1 MQLDTHVRNLLDMFA
16 DSGQPKI
23 WELPPAQARDMAL
36 ALTQMVEGKEPIG
49 KMENGLL
56 PGPEGPLPFRIYT
69 PASADSEPLACI
81 VYFHGGAWIFGN
93 LDTHD
98 CMCRM
103 LANASGCRVI
113 SVDYRLAPEH
123 KFPAAVEDAY
133 AATKWVAANAPSI
146 GVDPARII
154 VAGDSAGGNLAAV
167 VCQQAKTRGPKI
179 ALQVLFCPVVDIGAE
194 NQSRLEFAE
203 GYFLERPLMIWA
215 GTHYLPSGVDIMDS
229 RLSPLRA
236 ADLSGLPPAHIHT
249 AGYDPLRDEA
259 KDYADA
265 CGRQGSLHLPRT
277 YDPPFLCHGGRDT
290 LCQDG
295 TGSGGGRD
303 QGRSHE
309 LKNGA
314 RSEFRKAKVT
324 LPPRPHFVM
333 AKVASRASH
342 SN

>member
-1 MQLDTHVRNLLDMFA
+1 LKSSHSHTESINASATLLLAGLEKTMQLDTHVRNLLDMFA
-16 DSGQPKI
+16 NSGQPKI
-23 WELPPAQARDMAL
+23 WELTPAEARNMAL

-49 KMENGLL
+49 KIENGSL
-56 PGPEGPLPFRIYT
+56 PGPEGALPFRMYT
-69 PASADSEPLACI
+69 PASAGAEPLACI

-123 KFPAAVEDAY
+123 KFPAGVDDAY
-133 AATKWVAANAPSI
+133 AATKWVAANASSI
-146 GVDPARII
+146 GVDPARIV

-167 VCQQAKTRGPKI
+167 VCQQAKTGGPKI

-194 NQSRLEFAE
+194 NQSRLDFAE

-215 GTHYLPSGVDIMDS
+215 GTHYLPSGVDIMDP

-259 KDYADA
+259 KDYAD
-265 CGRQGSLHLPRT
+265 SLEGAGVKVRYT
-277 YDPPFLCHGGRDT
+277 CHE
-290 LCQDG
+290 
-295 TGSGGGRD
+295 
-303 QGRSHE
+303 HMIHHFYAMA
-309 LKNGA
+309 GA
-314 RSEFRKAKVT
+314 IPYAKTALEAAGAQIKAAIT
-324 LPPRPHFVM
+324 T
-333 AKVASRASH
+333 
-342 SN
+342 

>member
-16 DSGQPKI
+16 NSGQPKI
-23 WELPPAQARDMAL
+23 WELPPADARNMAL

-49 KMENGLL
+49 KIENGSL
-56 PGPEGPLPFRIYT
+56 PGAGGALPFRMYT
-69 PASADSEPLACI
+69 SASIGAEPPACI

-113 SVDYRLAPEH
+113 SIDYRLAPEH
-123 KFPAAVEDAY
+123 KFPAGVEDAF
-133 AATKWVAANAPSI
+133 AATKWVAAKASDI
-146 GVDPARII
+146 GVDPTRIV

-167 VCQQAKTRGPKI
+167 VCQQAKTEGPKI

-194 NQSRLEFAE
+194 TQSRLDFAE
-203 GYFLERPLMIWA
+203 GYFLERPLMTWA
-215 GTHYLPSGVDIMDS
+215 GGHYLPSGVDLTDP

-236 ADLSGLPPAHIHT
+236 TDLSGLPPTHIHT

-265 CGRQGSLHLPRT
+265 LERAGVKVRYT
-277 YDPPFLCHGGRDT
+277 CHE
-290 LCQDG
+290 
-295 TGSGGGRD
+295 
-303 QGRSHE
+303 HMIHHFYAMA
-309 LKNGA
+309 GA
-314 RSEFRKAKVT
+314 IPYAK
-324 LPPRPHFVM
+324 M
-333 AKVASRASH
+333 ALEAAGAEIRAALAT
-342 SN
+342 

>member
-16 DSGQPKI
+16 NSGQPKI
-23 WELPPAQARDMAL
+23 WELAPAEARNMAL

-49 KMENGLL
+49 KIENGSL
-56 PGPEGPLPFRIYT
+56 PGPEGALPFRMYT
-69 PASADSEPLACI
+69 PASPGAEPLACI

-93 LDTHD
+93 
-98 CMCRM
+98 

-123 KFPAAVEDAY
+123 KFPAGVEDAY
-133 AATKWVAANAPSI
+133 AATKWVAANASSI
-146 GVDPARII
+146 GVDAARIV

-167 VCQQAKTRGPKI
+167 VCQQAKTGGPKI

-194 NQSRLEFAE
+194 NQSRLDFAE

-215 GTHYLPSGVDIMDS
+215 GTHYLPSGVDITDP

-259 KDYADA
+259 KDYAD
-265 CGRQGSLHLPRT
+265 SLEGAGVKVRYT
-277 YDPPFLCHGGRDT
+277 CHE
-290 LCQDG
+290 
-295 TGSGGGRD
+295 
-303 QGRSHE
+303 HMIHHFYAMA
-309 LKNGA
+309 GA
-314 RSEFRKAKVT
+314 IPYAKTALEAAGAQIKAAIT
-324 LPPRPHFVM
+324 
-333 AKVASRASH
+333 A
-342 SN
+342 

>member
-16 DSGQPKI
+16 SSGQPKI
-23 WELPPAQARDMAL
+23 WELPPADARNMAL

-49 KMENGLL
+49 KIENGSL
-56 PGPEGPLPFRIYT
+56 PGAGGALPFRMYT
-69 PASADSEPLACI
+69 SASIGAEPPACI

-113 SVDYRLAPEH
+113 SIDYRLAPEH
-123 KFPAAVEDAY
+123 KFPAGVEDAF
-133 AATKWVAANAPSI
+133 AATKWVAAKASDI
-146 GVDPARII
+146 GVDPTRIV

-167 VCQQAKTRGPKI
+167 VCQQAKTEGPKI

-194 NQSRLEFAE
+194 TQSRLDFAE
-203 GYFLERPLMIWA
+203 GYFLERPLMTWA
-215 GTHYLPSGVDIMDS
+215 GGHYLPSGVDLTDP

-236 ADLSGLPPAHIHT
+236 TDLSGLPPTHIHT

-265 CGRQGSLHLPRT
+265 LERAGVKVRYT
-277 YDPPFLCHGGRDT
+277 CHE
-290 LCQDG
+290 
-295 TGSGGGRD
+295 
-303 QGRSHE
+303 HMIHHFYAMA
-309 LKNGA
+309 GA
-314 RSEFRKAKVT
+314 IPYAK
-324 LPPRPHFVM
+324 M
-333 AKVASRASH
+333 ALEAAGAEIRAALAT
-342 SN
+342 

>member
-16 DSGQPKI
+16 SSGQPKI
-23 WELPPAQARDMAL
+23 WELPPADARNMAL

-49 KMENGLL
+49 KIENGSL
-56 PGPEGPLPFRIYT
+56 PGAGGALPFRMYT
-69 PASADSEPLACI
+69 SASIGAEPPACI

-113 SVDYRLAPEH
+113 SIDYRLAPEH
-123 KFPAAVEDAY
+123 KFPAGVEDAF
-133 AATKWVAANAPSI
+133 AATKWVAAKASDI
-146 GVDPARII
+146 GVDPARIV

-167 VCQQAKTRGPKI
+167 VCQQAKTEGPKI

-194 NQSRLEFAE
+194 TQSRLDFAE
-203 GYFLERPLMIWA
+203 GYFLERPLMMWA
-215 GTHYLPSGVDIMDS
+215 GGHYLPFGVDLKDP

-236 ADLSGLPPAHIHT
+236 TDLSGLPPTHIHT

-265 CGRQGSLHLPRT
+265 LERAGVKVRYT
-277 YDPPFLCHGGRDT
+277 CHE
-290 LCQDG
+290 
-295 TGSGGGRD
+295 
-303 QGRSHE
+303 HMIHHFYAMA
-309 LKNGA
+309 GA
-314 RSEFRKAKVT
+314 IPYAK
-324 LPPRPHFVM
+324 M
-333 AKVASRASH
+333 ALEAAGAEIRAALAT
-342 SN
+342 

>member
-16 DSGQPKI
+16 SSGQPKI
-23 WELPPAQARDMAL
+23 WELPPADARNMAL

-49 KMENGLL
+49 KIENGSL
-56 PGPEGPLPFRIYT
+56 PGAGGALPFRMYT
-69 PASADSEPLACI
+69 SASIGAEPPACI

-113 SVDYRLAPEH
+113 SIDYRLAPEH
-123 KFPAAVEDAY
+123 KFPAGVEDAF
-133 AATKWVAANAPSI
+133 AATKWVAAKASDI
-146 GVDPARII
+146 GVDPAHIV

-167 VCQQAKTRGPKI
+167 VCQQAKTEGPKI

-194 NQSRLEFAE
+194 TQSRLDFAE
-203 GYFLERPLMIWA
+203 GYFLERPLMMWA
-215 GTHYLPSGVDIMDS
+215 GGHYLPSGVDLTDP

-236 ADLSGLPPAHIHT
+236 TDLSGLPPTHIHT

-265 CGRQGSLHLPRT
+265 LERAGVKVRYT
-277 YDPPFLCHGGRDT
+277 CHE
-290 LCQDG
+290 
-295 TGSGGGRD
+295 
-303 QGRSHE
+303 HMIHHFYAMA
-309 LKNGA
+309 GA
-314 RSEFRKAKVT
+314 IPYAK
-324 LPPRPHFVM
+324 M
-333 AKVASRASH
+333 ALEAAGAEIRAALAT
-342 SN
+342 

>member
-16 DSGQPKI
+16 NSGQPKI
-23 WELPPAQARDMAL
+23 WELAPAEARNMAL

-49 KMENGLL
+49 KIENGSL
-56 PGPEGPLPFRIYT
+56 PGPEGALPFRMYT
-69 PASADSEPLACI
+69 PASAGAEPLACI

-113 SVDYRLAPEH
+113 SVDYQLAPEH
-123 KFPAAVEDAY
+123 KFPASVEDAY
-133 AATKWVAANAPSI
+133 AATKWVAANASSI
-146 GVDPARII
+146 GVDPARIV

-167 VCQQAKTRGPKI
+167 VCQQAKTGGPKI

-194 NQSRLEFAE
+194 NQSRLDFAE
-203 GYFLERPLMIWA
+203 GYFLERPLMMWA
-215 GTHYLPSGVDIMDS
+215 GTHYLPSGVDIMDP

-259 KDYADA
+259 KDYAD
-265 CGRQGSLHLPRT
+265 SLEGAGVKVRYT
-277 YDPPFLCHGGRDT
+277 CHE
-290 LCQDG
+290 
-295 TGSGGGRD
+295 
-303 QGRSHE
+303 HMIHHFYAMA
-309 LKNGA
+309 GA
-314 RSEFRKAKVT
+314 IPYAKTALEAAGAQIKAAIT
-324 LPPRPHFVM
+324 T
-333 AKVASRASH
+333 
-342 SN
+342 

>member
-16 DSGQPKI
+16 NSGQPKI
-23 WELPPAQARDMAL
+23 WELAPAEARNMAL

-49 KMENGLL
+49 KIENGSL
-56 PGPEGPLPFRIYT
+56 PGPEGALPFRIYT
-69 PASADSEPLACI
+69 PASAGAEPLACI

-123 KFPAAVEDAY
+123 KFPAGVEDAY
-133 AATKWVAANAPSI
+133 AATKWVAANASSI
-146 GVDPARII
+146 GVDPARIV

-167 VCQQAKTRGPKI
+167 VCQQAKTGGPKI
-179 ALQVLFCPVVDIGAE
+179 ALQVLFC
-194 NQSRLEFAE
+194 RLDFAE

-215 GTHYLPSGVDIMDS
+215 GTHYLPSGVDIMDP

-236 ADLSGLPPAHIHT
+236 ANLSGLPPAHIHT

-259 KDYADA
+259 KDYAD
-265 CGRQGSLHLPRT
+265 SLEGAGVKVRYT
-277 YDPPFLCHGGRDT
+277 CHE
-290 LCQDG
+290 
-295 TGSGGGRD
+295 
-303 QGRSHE
+303 HMIHHFYAMA
-309 LKNGA
+309 GA
-314 RSEFRKAKVT
+314 IPYAK
-324 LPPRPHFVM
+324 M
-333 AKVASRASH
+333 ALEAAGAEIRAALTS
-342 SN
+342 

>member
-16 DSGQPKI
+16 SSGQPKI
-23 WELPPAQARDMAL
+23 WELPPADARNMAL

-49 KMENGLL
+49 KIENGSL
-56 PGPEGPLPFRIYT
+56 PGAGGALPFRMYT
-69 PASADSEPLACI
+69 FASIGAEPPACI

-113 SVDYRLAPEH
+113 SIDYRLAPEH
-123 KFPAAVEDAY
+123 KFPAGVEDAF
-133 AATKWVAANAPSI
+133 AATKWVAAKASDI
-146 GVDPARII
+146 GVDPAHIV

-167 VCQQAKTRGPKI
+167 VCQQAKTEGPKI

-194 NQSRLEFAE
+194 TQSRLDFAE
-203 GYFLERPLMIWA
+203 GYFLERPLMMWA
-215 GTHYLPSGVDIMDS
+215 GGHYLPFGVDLKDP

-236 ADLSGLPPAHIHT
+236 TDLSGLPPTHIHT

-265 CGRQGSLHLPRT
+265 LERAGVKVRYT
-277 YDPPFLCHGGRDT
+277 CHE
-290 LCQDG
+290 
-295 TGSGGGRD
+295 
-303 QGRSHE
+303 HMIHHFYAMA
-309 LKNGA
+309 GA
-314 RSEFRKAKVT
+314 IPYAK
-324 LPPRPHFVM
+324 M
-333 AKVASRASH
+333 ALEAAGAEIRAALAT
-342 SN
+342 